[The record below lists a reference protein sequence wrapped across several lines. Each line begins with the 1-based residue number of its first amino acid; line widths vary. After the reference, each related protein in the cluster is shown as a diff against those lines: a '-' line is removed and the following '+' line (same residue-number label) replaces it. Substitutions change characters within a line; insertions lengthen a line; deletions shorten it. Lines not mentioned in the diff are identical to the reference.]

1 MALPGLPSCPL
12 WAALPSIPGGHS
24 ALGILALPGS
34 PLSCRGRGRGL
45 PITMTQGLAG
55 HARRVHR

>member
-1 MALPGLPSCPL
+1 M
-12 WAALPSIPGGHS
+12 PSIPGGHS

-55 HARRVHR
+55 HVRRVHR